1 MRSGADEDGNVSNS
15 RTDVL
20 RERVRKAF
28 DPQLIRT
35 LGQRLT
41 ELLARHFSAVTKGRL
56 PVMDW
61 RLPEENCREAAEC
74 LNNGG
79 SQTAGNEALADA
91 FESLLEKAL
100 SRGNQLHNPRYV
112 GHQVPP
118 PVPIAAWFDA
128 VSAMTNQV
136 MAVYE
141 MGPWATAMER
151 AMAERLGC
159 LIDWSK
165 GEFSGLITHGG
176 SLANL
181 TALLTARNV
190 CFSKAWRQGVR
201 QESAP
206 VILAH
211 QDAHYSVTRAAGI
224 LGVGTENVE
233 RIPSN
238 NHRRMDA
245 EALRKR
251 LCALQR
257 EKRAAMAVVACAC
270 ATPIGSFDPLRS
282 IGQVCREFGVWL
294 HVDAAH
300 GGSALLS
307 QRHRDLVDGLELAD
321 SVVWDAH
328 KMLYVPGLCA
338 FVFYRRAECAGATFH
353 QNADYLFDPT
363 APQLGEFDIGRKTV
377 ECTKRAAAFGLWGV
391 WSLFGESLFANL
403 VDLSFS
409 MGKVFY
415 ELLRQAEDFC
425 PLHVPEC
432 NIVVFR
438 HLPAA
443 LADASQE
450 VLGGF
455 QLRLRR
461 RVVESGRFY
470 LVSTKIDGVGAL
482 RTTIINP
489 LTTREHLVELL
500 ETLRQ
505 EGKALLLEEPS
516 QREESSGYT
525 DSGQG

>member
-1 MRSGADEDGNVSNS
+1 MRNAASEDG
-15 RTDVL
+15 DVL
-20 RERVRKAF
+20 RERVRRAF
-28 DPQLIRT
+28 DPQLVRT
-35 LGQRLT
+35 LGRRLSD
-41 ELLARHFSAVTKGRL
+41 LLAKHFAVAMEGRL

-61 RLPEENCREAAEC
+61 RLPEENVREASEC
-74 LNNGG
+74 LDKGG
-79 SQTAGNEALADA
+79 KMADGEALADA

-118 PVPIAAWFDA
+118 PIPIAAWFDT
-128 VSAMTNQV
+128 VGAMTNQV

-141 MGPWATAMER
+141 MGPWATAMEK
-151 AMAERLGC
+151 AMVDRLGRA
-159 LIDWSK
+159 IGWAR

-190 CFSKAWRQGVR
+190 CFSMAWKQGVGK
-201 QESAP
+201 EVSP
-206 VILAH
+206 MILAH

-224 LGVGTENVE
+224 LGLGTENVE
-233 RIPSN
+233 RIPSDN
-238 NHRRMDA
+238 RRRMDA
-245 EALRKR
+245 GVLRER
-251 LCALQR
+251 LRGLRQENR
-257 EKRAAMAVVACAC
+257 TVMAVVACAC

-307 QRHRDLVDGLELAD
+307 RRHRDLVNGLALAD

-353 QNADYLFDPT
+353 QSADYLFDPA

-391 WSLFGESLFANL
+391 WSLFGESLFADL

-415 ELLRQAEDFC
+415 ELLSQAEDFC

-438 HLPAA
+438 HVPAA
-443 LADASQE
+443 LAEASPE

-455 QLRLRR
+455 QLHLRR

-489 LTTREHLVELL
+489 LTTRAHLVEFL
-500 ETLRQ
+500 ETLRR
-505 EGKALLLEEPS
+505 EGKALLVEVT
-516 QREESSGYT
+516 QREDFSGHT
-525 DSGQG
+525 DTAAKGRFHV

>member
-1 MRSGADEDGNVSNS
+1 MREGAGEDGNVPSL
-15 RTDVL
+15 DVL
-20 RERVRKAF
+20 RERVRRAF
-28 DPQLIRT
+28 DPELTRT
-35 LGQRLT
+35 LGRRLP
-41 ELLARHFSAVTKGRL
+41 ELLARHLAAAMEGRL

-61 RLPEENCREAAEC
+61 RLPEENVLEAAEC
-74 LNNGG
+74 LDKGG
-79 SQTAGNEALADA
+79 KTADGGALADA
-91 FESLLEKAL
+91 FKSLIEKAL

-118 PVPIAAWFDA
+118 PIPIASWFDA
-128 VSAMTNQV
+128 VGAMTNQV

-141 MGPWATAMER
+141 MGPWATAMEK
-151 AMAERLGC
+151 AMVDRLGKS
-159 LIDWSK
+159 IGWEA

-190 CFSKAWRQGVR
+190 CFSTAWKQGVR
-201 QESAP
+201 KERAP
-206 VILAH
+206 LILAH

-224 LGVGTENVE
+224 LGLGTENVE
-233 RIPSN
+233 RIPSD

-245 EALRKR
+245 GALRRR
-251 LCALQR
+251 LCALRR
-257 EKRAAMAVVACAC
+257 EKRAVMAVVACAC

-282 IGQVCREFGVWL
+282 IGQVCREFEVWL

-307 QRHRDLVDGLELAD
+307 RRHRNLADGLALAD

-338 FVFYRRAECAGATFH
+338 FVFYRRAKHADAAFR
-353 QNADYLFDPT
+353 QSADYLFDPT
-363 APQLGEFDIGRKTV
+363 APNLDEFDLGRRTV

-391 WSLFGESLFANL
+391 WSLFGESLFADL

-415 ELLRQAEDFC
+415 ELLLQAEDFC

-443 LADASQE
+443 LAKASQE
-450 VLGGF
+450 VQGRF

-461 RVVESGRFY
+461 RMVEKGRFY

-489 LTTREHLVELL
+489 LTTRAHLAELL

-505 EGKALLLEEPS
+505 EGKVLLH
-516 QREESSGYT
+516 
-525 DSGQG
+525 

>member
-1 MRSGADEDGNVSNS
+1 MRSGAGEDGNVPNW
-15 RTDVL
+15 DVL
-20 RERVRKAF
+20 RERVRRAF
-28 DPQLIRT
+28 DPQLLRT
-35 LGQRLT
+35 LGRRLSD
-41 ELLARHFSAVTKGRL
+41 LLARHFAAAMEGRL
-56 PVMDW
+56 PVMGW
-61 RLPEENCREAAEC
+61 RLPKENVREASAC
-74 LNNGG
+74 LDKGG
-79 SQTAGNEALADA
+79 GKTADGESLADA
-91 FESLLEKAL
+91 FESLLERAL

-118 PVPIAAWFDA
+118 PIPIAAWFDA
-128 VSAMTNQV
+128 VGAMTNQV

-141 MGPWATAMER
+141 MGPWATAMEK
-151 AMAERLGC
+151 AMVDRLGRA
-159 LIDWSK
+159 IGWAK

-190 CFSKAWRQGVR
+190 CFSAVWKQGVCK
-201 QESAP
+201 EAAP
-206 VILAH
+206 LILAH

-224 LGVGTENVE
+224 LGLGTENVE
-233 RIPSN
+233 RIPSDN
-238 NHRRMDA
+238 QRRMDA

-251 LCALQR
+251 LCHLRR
-257 EKRAAMAVVACAC
+257 EKRTVMAVVACAC

-307 QRHRDLVDGLELAD
+307 RRHRDLVDGLALAD

-353 QNADYLFDPT
+353 QSADYLFDPT

-391 WSLFGESLFANL
+391 WSLFGESLFADL

-415 ELLRQAEDFC
+415 ELLLQAEDFC

-443 LADASQE
+443 LAEASQE
-450 VLGGF
+450 VLGNF

-461 RVVESGRFY
+461 RVVEKGLFY

-489 LTTREHLVELL
+489 LTTRAHLAELL
-500 ETLRQ
+500 ETLRR
-505 EGKALLLEEPS
+505 EGKALL
-516 QREESSGYT
+516 EESS
-525 DSGQG
+525 QQAN